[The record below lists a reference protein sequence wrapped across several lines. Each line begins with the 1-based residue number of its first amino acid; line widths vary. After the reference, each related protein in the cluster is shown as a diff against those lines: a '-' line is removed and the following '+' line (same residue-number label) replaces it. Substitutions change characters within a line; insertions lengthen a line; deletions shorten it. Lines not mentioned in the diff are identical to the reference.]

1 MRSFRIFNRRA
12 GALLAAIGL
21 TFATLLPSMVA
32 AATVTD
38 RSIALS
44 SSTKAATGV
53 TYRVV
58 FTSPSNTK
66 DFVVDFCDSAAIN
79 TTCNAPSGFSVS
91 SATTATAGYT
101 RVVEDA
107 NTVEVTLGTAG
118 TAIDM
123 ELANV
128 TNPSAAGVI
137 YARITTYAGANDYT
151 AANNLGTYVDD
162 GGVAISITDGFAVSG
177 RVLETLVFCASGVS
191 LGSDC
196 STATAPSVTLGSGGI
211 LTDTLETGTVYTL
224 VSTNAASG
232 AIVNL
237 KSNTTGCGG
246 LSRVGAASFAAGC
259 GIAPVAGTAAAIS
272 TGDAKFGVMLSSP
285 TATTGQV
292 NVESGYST
300 SQYFMDWQT
309 GDTAG
314 VTSPYGD
321 PIYNTN
327 DAPVNVG
334 KTNLT
339 FGANIS
345 NVTPAGNYSASMSLI
360 ATGKF

>member
-1 MRSFRIFNRRA
+1 
-12 GALLAAIGL
+12 
-21 TFATLLPSMVA
+21 MVA

-162 GGVAISITDGFAVSG
+162 GGVAISITEGFAVSG
-177 RVLETLVFCASGVS
+177 RVLETMVFCASAAA

-196 STATAPSVTLGSGGI
+196 SGATAPSVTLGSGGI
-211 LTDTLETGTVYTL
+211 LTDTLSEGTVHTL

-237 KSNTTGCGG
+237 KSNTIGCGG

-259 GIAPVAGTAAAIS
+259 GISPLTSAGPIN
-272 TGDAKFGVMLSSP
+272 TGDAKFGLKLSTP
-285 TATTGQV
+285 TAATGQV
-292 NVESGYST
+292 NIAGSYDT
-300 SQYFMDWQT
+300 SDYFMNWVT
-309 GDTAG
+309 GDATG

-334 KTNLT
+334 KTDLT